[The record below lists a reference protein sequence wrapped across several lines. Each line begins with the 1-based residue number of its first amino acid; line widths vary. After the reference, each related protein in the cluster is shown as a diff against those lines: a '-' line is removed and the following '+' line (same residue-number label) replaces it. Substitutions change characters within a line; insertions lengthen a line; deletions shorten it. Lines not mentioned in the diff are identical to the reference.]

1 MSSMPKYCTGWHP
14 ERPPQRSPLMTS
26 PGPVPIFDGH
36 NDILLRLYK
45 RGGADAPRAFL
56 DGEAK
61 GQLDLPKARHG
72 GFAGGVFSFS
82 PPAAGGGGAPRRRDA
97 VAKRGRGHPHA
108 APRRARAGAT
118 RRL

>member
-1 MSSMPKYCTGWHP
+1 MPSMPKYCTGWHP

-61 GQLDLPKARHG
+61 GQLDPPKGRG
-72 GFAGGVFSFS
+72 GGSAGGLLPIFAPPPEPPRAPAGTS
-82 PPAAGGGGAPRRRDA
+82 PPQNAGEGA
-97 VAKRGRGHPHA
+97 
-108 APRRARAGAT
+108 
-118 RRL
+118 